1 MSIPKPEQP
10 HLIRGAGCVVLGSV
24 SVAFSLQTALQSE
37 LTAITMMSPMLW
49 RKLVTSWGG
58 TFSQTGDVATVSQ
71 LSFTPIL
78 IAVLV
83 VAFFCWLAGA
93 AVVTACRRTPFVQA
107 LSQWGCLGWLWW
119 LVPGV
124 WLLLWSIAFAG
135 RLATVEGLL
144 LATLP
149 FWFSLMVAG
158 WLAVLGLLLSKQAEP
173 PRPGAASAG
182 GSPPA
187 ILWFGILL
195 YTIVFTAM
203 NWQLYRGL
211 LVPHG
216 DSAMYEEHLW
226 NLTHGKGFRS
236 YLDQGLFLGEHIQVI
251 HLLLVPLHLLWPS
264 HLMLELCE
272 SLALASGAIPVY
284 WIARRHT
291 GCSRRAALPAIAYLL
306 YFPMQFLDISV
317 DLKTFRP
324 ISFGVPLF
332 LFAIDRLECGRY
344 RSMSV
349 LLLLALAAKEDYALV
364 IAPLGVWLA
373 ATAYLQQRRKRQT
386 VASQPATGRSLEHP
400 EKLSSERA
408 AARLS
413 GDEST
418 SQVTGSSVPAPF
430 RAERGAYWIGL
441 AMAGCGIA
449 YLALV
454 TRVVIPW
461 FRGGEEVHY
470 ARYFSRFGST
480 LDEIAWNILTRPELL
495 FGELVSPDT
504 LLYVLAVLL
513 PIGFLP
519 LLSPGRLAVGLP
531 LLGLLCLNEIARD
544 PRHHF
549 HAPLIPVLFWS
560 AAAALAHVE
569 PLWKRIRAA
578 RRSGRPRAKPHAQ
591 AAASI
596 WASHFIWTSALAA
609 GLLFSIGP
617 LGRQFWDPGVRYYW
631 RALYVPGKRA
641 EMFALILPSIP
652 HDSRVASTD
661 HIHPR
666 FTHHVRAYDY
676 SHVARKVN
684 DDKPGAP
691 PDTDYIVIDTQHYY
705 VEIETPEQI
714 PEYRDH
720 PDQWELLPD
729 PTEGHFI
736 VLRRK
741 HPPPQE

>member
-1 MSIPKPEQP
+1 MSTPRPEKPY
-10 HLIRGAGCVVLGSV
+10 LVRGTGCVVLGSV
-24 SVAFSLQTALQSE
+24 TVAFSLQTALQNE
-37 LTAITMMSPMLW
+37 LTATSLMSPMLW
-49 RKLVTSWGG
+49 KALVTGWGG
-58 TFSQTGDVATVSQ
+58 TFQRTGDVATVSQ
-71 LSFTPIL
+71 LSFAPIF
-78 IAVLV
+78 ITVLV
-83 VAFFCWLAGA
+83 AAFICWLAGA
-93 AVVTACRRTPFVQA
+93 AAVAACRRTSFMQA
-107 LSQWGCLGWLWW
+107 LSRWGCPGWIWW
-119 LVPGV
+119 FVPGV
-124 WLLLWSIAFAG
+124 WLLLWAIAF
-135 RLATVEGLL
+135 TVSLDTAEELL

-149 FWFSLMVAG
+149 FWYTLMLAG
-158 WLAVLGLLLSKQAEP
+158 WLAVFGSLLSKQAEP
-173 PRPGAASAG
+173 SRPSAARTG
-182 GSPPA
+182 GSLPA
-187 ILWFGILL
+187 ILWLGIFL
-195 YTIVFTAM
+195 YVIVFTAM

-291 GCSRRAALPAIAYLL
+291 GCARTAALPAIAYLL
-306 YFPMQFLDISV
+306 YFPTQFLDISI

-324 ISFGVPLF
+324 MSFGVPLV

-373 ATAYLQQRRKRQT
+373 ATAYLQQRRNRRT
-386 VASQPATGRSLEHP
+386 VANQPAAGRFLEHSGNT
-400 EKLSSERA
+400 SSERA
-408 AARLS
+408 ANGLP
-413 GDEST
+413 GDQTTNPGLESE
-418 SQVTGSSVPAPF
+418 VPAPF
-430 RAERGAYWIGL
+430 SAERGACWVGL

-449 YLALV
+449 YLALA

-461 FRGGEEVHY
+461 FRGGDEVHY
-470 ARYFSRFGST
+470 ARYFSQFGGS
-480 LDEIAWNILTRPELL
+480 LDEIAWNILTRPDLL
-495 FGELVSPDT
+495 FGELASPDT

-519 LLSPGRLAVGLP
+519 LLSPGRFAVGLP

-560 AAAALAHVE
+560 AAAGLAQVE
-569 PLWKRIRAA
+569 PLWKLIRATRRPGRIRTK
-578 RRSGRPRAKPHAQ
+578 PRTQ
-591 AAASI
+591 GTASI
-596 WASHFIWTSALAA
+596 WASHFFWTSALAA
-609 GLLFSIGP
+609 GLFFSISP

-631 RALYVPGKRA
+631 RALYIPGKRA
-641 EMFALILPSIP
+641 EMFALILPLIP
-652 HDSRVASTD
+652 RDSRIASTD
-661 HIHPR
+661 HIHPH
-666 FTHHVRAYDY
+666 FTHHMRAYDY
-676 SHVARKVN
+676 SHVSRKVN

-705 VEIETPEQI
+705 VEIKTPGQI

-720 PDQWELLPD
+720 PEQWELLPD
-729 PTEGHFI
+729 RTEGHFI
-736 VLRRK
+736 VLKRR
-741 HPPPQE
+741 HPPPDE